1 MAWTKVAYSCGC
13 ACEIEIIRSNPSWS
27 RQLEMKREKEKEKKK
42 RERLRQIESMQ
53 ASSETER
60 TFFLIGNKRKII
72 LEKLEEN

>member
-1 MAWTKVAYSCGC
+1 
-13 ACEIEIIRSNPSWS
+13 
-27 RQLEMKREKEKEKKK
+27 MKREKEKEKKK